1 MRIDTLN
8 KDDDCI
14 DAMESSQDLQD
25 SIGDPCNNT
34 LGLLTAMI
42 SAKFEQ
48 GKHYM
53 PWEI

>member
-8 KDDDCI
+8 KDDECI
-14 DAMESSQDLQD
+14 DAMQRSQDLQD
-25 SIGDPCNNT
+25 SKIESCNNT